1 VLDQPVILDEDGPN
15 LPSTIISPPSND
27 IIGNIREPIAEPR
40 DPEYPPASK
49 QSVQVREPVA
59 IVPDD
64 DQYTVERLL
73 ESQVVPIGKGR
84 RRRMVTQYW
93 VKWQGWS
100 DKHNEW
106 VNEDDIHEDLIA
118 AYNLANA

>member
-1 VLDQPVILDEDGPN
+1 MLDQPVILDEDETN
-15 LPSTIISPPSND
+15 LPSTIISPLSND
-27 IIGNIREPIAEPR
+27 
-40 DPEYPPASK
+40 PPASK
-49 QSVQVREPVA
+49 QSVQVPEPAAV
-59 IVPDD
+59 VLDD

-73 ESQVVPIGKGR
+73 ERQVVPIGKGR

-100 DKHNEW
+100 DKHNKW